1 MGSVEMRE
9 DIALV
14 TEKKAELAAVLRQAI
29 TIIRGG
35 NVNPTGGG
43 GGGGGGVPPPP
54 ARSGGA
60 GGTAARS
67 KMVAECNFDYDA
79 QQVLSTSIQCLCFS
93 IYLYC
98 TSQA

>member
-1 MGSVEMRE
+1 MGSMEMRE

-43 GGGGGGVPPPP
+43 GGGGVPPPP
-54 ARSGGA
+54 ARGGGGA

-67 KMVAECNFDYDA
+67 KVVAECNFDYDA
-79 QQVLSTSIQCLCFS
+79 QQVRLSSVYVLP
-93 IYLYC
+93 Y
-98 TSQA
+98 

>member
-1 MGSVEMRE
+1 MEMRE

-43 GGGGGGVPPPP
+43 GGGGVPPPP
-54 ARSGGA
+54 ARGGGA

-67 KMVAECNFDYDA
+67 KVVAECNFDYDA
-79 QQVLSTSIQCLCFS
+79 QQVRLSSVYVLP
-93 IYLYC
+93 Y
-98 TSQA
+98 

>member
-1 MGSVEMRE
+1 MGSMEMRE

-43 GGGGGGVPPPP
+43 GGGGVPPPP
-54 ARSGGA
+54 ARGGGA

-67 KMVAECNFDYDA
+67 KVVAECNFDYDA
-79 QQVLSTSIQCLCFS
+79 QQVRLSSVYVIP
-93 IYLYC
+93 Y
-98 TSQA
+98 

>member
-1 MGSVEMRE
+1 MGSMEMRE

-43 GGGGGGVPPPP
+43 GGGGGGGVPPPP
-54 ARSGGA
+54 ARGGGA

-67 KMVAECNFDYDA
+67 KVVAECNFDYDA
-79 QQVLSTSIQCLCFS
+79 QQVRLSSVYVLP
-93 IYLYC
+93 Y
-98 TSQA
+98 